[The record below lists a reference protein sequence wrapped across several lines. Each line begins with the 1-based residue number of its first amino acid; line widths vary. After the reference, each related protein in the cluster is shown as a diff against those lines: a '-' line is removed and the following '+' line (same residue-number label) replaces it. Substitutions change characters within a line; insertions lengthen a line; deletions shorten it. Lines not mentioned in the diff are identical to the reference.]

1 MNDATIDHVIVGIAD
16 LEEGIRKFAE
26 LTGVTAEH
34 GGQHPGR
41 GTQNALLSLGSPTYL
56 EIIAPVAG
64 PPPGMEAL
72 SGLKELAPVGWAIGT
87 RDLDATKARLE
98 AAGFRVSP
106 PRPGSRVRPDGQRLE
121 WRTAG
126 VDIPGELTP
135 FLIEWG
141 AQTAHPSTTSPEG
154 CTLESVEIHTPQAE
168 SLGKLVAELRLGAV
182 VREAGAE
189 EMKLTLNCPAGPV
202 TLGRPKLTRP
212 EGQASRSV
220 IPSAPASRT
229 TAPSPS
235 SSTSFPSLSA

>member
-1 MNDATIDHVIVGIAD
+1 MNDVTIDHVIVGISDLEAGIRRFAD
-16 LEEGIRKFAE
+16 LS
-26 LTGVTAEH
+26 GVTAEP

-72 SGLKELAPVGWAIGT
+72 SGLQELAPVGWAIGT
-87 RDLDATKARLE
+87 RDLDAAKARLE
-98 AAGFRVSP
+98 AAGFKVSP

-141 AQTAHPSTTSPEG
+141 AQTRHPSTTSPTG
-154 CTLESVEIHTPQAE
+154 CALESMEIHSPQAE
-168 SLGKLVAELRLGAV
+168 SLRGLVAELRLGAV
-182 VREAGAE
+182 VREAAAE
-189 EMKLTLNCPAGPV
+189 EMTLTLACPAGRV
-202 TLGRPKLTRP
+202 RLR
-212 EGQASRSV
+212 
-220 IPSAPASRT
+220 
-229 TAPSPS
+229 
-235 SSTSFPSLSA
+235 

>member
-1 MNDATIDHVIVGIAD
+1 MKTALALICTLFSAGCASAPAPKETAMKDISIDHVIVGIAD
-16 LEEGIRKFAE
+16 LEEGIRRFAE

-64 PPPGMEAL
+64 PPPGMEEL
-72 SGLKELAPVGWAIGT
+72 SGLKELAPIGWAIGT

-98 AAGFRVSP
+98 AAGFKVSA

-126 VDIPGELTP
+126 IDIPGGLTP

-141 AQTAHPSTTSPEG
+141 AGTAQPSTTSPEG
-154 CTLESVEIHTPQAE
+154 CTLESMEIHTPQTE
-168 SLGKLVAELRLGAV
+168 SLGKLVAELRLGVV
-182 VREAGAE
+182 VREATAE
-189 EMKLTLNCPAGPV
+189 EMVLTLACPAGRV
-202 TLGRPKLTRP
+202 EL
-212 EGQASRSV
+212 SRSRH
-220 IPSAPASRT
+220 P
-229 TAPSPS
+229 
-235 SSTSFPSLSA
+235 